1 VLNVI
6 WTRQPKGFSE
16 QAMAAK
22 RSSAPL
28 ARVVGNLSMLMA
40 RLVESWR
47 TIRLLTH
54 KATALSP
61 IACVLLPALSTVD
74 DFRTCALPRL
84 TTQSCAT
91 QCYEL
96 DVGDRAEQDPCS
108 ACSRQRSVAD
118 AADVTSPLCVQ
129 LQLLWAISV
138 DRHAAEQLETFTLRH
153 GRAPP
158 PRFPL

>member
-1 VLNVI
+1 VLSGI
-6 WTRQPKGFSE
+6 WTGQPKGFSE

-22 RSSAPL
+22 RSSALL
-28 ARVVGNLSMLMA
+28 AQVIGNLSILMA
-40 RLVESWR
+40 RLGESWR

-61 IACVLLPALSTVD
+61 VACVLLPALSTID
-74 DFRTCALPRL
+74 DFHTGALPGL

-91 QCYEL
+91 QRYEL

-108 ACSRQRSVAD
+108 ACSRWRPVAD
-118 AADVTSPLCVQ
+118 AADDTSPLCVQ

-138 DRHAAEQLETFTLRH
+138 DRHAAEQPETFTLRH